1 MAGLKFS
8 ERANSLLAQLLMM
21 KWAGAN
27 PWRSEAERK
36 RDQSW
41 KQLALK
47 SKSAICAL
55 FCVGGRSMS
64 KEQISMVVR
73 IRPPA
78 EARDEFKAA
87 LSALVEPSREEPGC
101 LRYELYRVSTMKG
114 TSS

>member
-1 MAGLKFS
+1 
-8 ERANSLLAQLLMM
+8 
-21 KWAGAN
+21 
-27 PWRSEAERK
+27 
-36 RDQSW
+36 
-41 KQLALK
+41 
-47 SKSAICAL
+47 
-55 FCVGGRSMS
+55 
-64 KEQISMVVR
+64 MVVR